1 MLPAAAAQQRVLI
14 GKFTPQSA
22 FLFLVFFLSF
32 FSTKTD
38 CVRAPRHT
46 AFGEQAQHGGRGL
59 SPPTR
64 SPAPAALHPEQCQ
77 QHRHGGRGGWGGVKQ
92 PLCSRMERTG
102 GGQSPPAN
110 LGCLPPSITTPEV
123 PGAAPLAAATS
134 WGRTPKGDPTPPQ
147 LSPSPLPPPG
157 HRRLT
162 RGGGGGSGNA
172 RFPASSSS
180 SSSSPCPPPP
190 PYPALLLLPPPPS
203 PFLPHPPPPISP
215 FLPHHPSSSSS
226 LSLHSLPS
234 PRPQPSLKGSHLP
247 LPTEFR
253 RLLPIAQSPII
264 PNHGPHAAPSS
275 VGSRPAPPQQS
286 PTPPRRFAAHQNFI
300 FCSRASR
307 NSLSRSQTPSC
318 REG

>member
-22 FLFLVFFLSF
+22 FLFLVFFLFFLSF
-32 FSTKTD
+32 FFTKTD

-134 WGRTPKGDPTPPQ
+134 WGRTPKGDPTPPHPAQ

-180 SSSSPCPPPP
+180 SSSSSCPPPP

-215 FLPHHPSSSSS
+215 FLP
-226 LSLHSLPS
+226 PS
-234 PRPQPSLKGSHLP
+234 PFLLLLP
-247 LPTEFR
+247 LPPQPP
-253 RLLPIAQSPII
+253 LA
-264 PNHGPHAAPSS
+264 
-275 VGSRPAPPQQS
+275 PAPTIP
-286 PTPPRRFAAHQNFI
+286 
-300 FCSRASR
+300 
-307 NSLSRSQTPSC
+307 
-318 REG
+318 